1 MKRITFIPSLFL
13 TAIFA
18 VAAFAQLPTE
28 KIDAYVQQEM
38 QSKRITGVAIAI
50 VCKSKL
56 KTY

>member
-1 MKRITFIPSLFL
+1 MKRTHFTTSLFL
-13 TAIFA
+13 AAAFA

-38 QSKRITGVAIAI
+38 QSKRIPGVAIAI

-56 KTY
+56 KPY